1 MPKPDKP
8 DNPDPEKPKPTAT
21 FGDVT
26 KEVARRNEAA
36 QKQARVK
43 RTARE
48 REQIAIR
55 RQWERL

>member
-1 MPKPDKP
+1 MTKS
-8 DNPDPEKPKPTAT
+8 NRPDPEQAKSPAT

-26 KEVARRNEAA
+26 KEIARRNEEA
-36 QKQARVK
+36 QKAARAR

-48 REQIAIR
+48 REEIALR

>member
-1 MPKPDKP
+1 MAKSN
-8 DNPDPEKPKPTAT
+8 NPNPEQARSTAS

-26 KEVARRNEAA
+26 KEIARRNEEA
-36 QKQARVK
+36 QKAARVR

-48 REQIAIR
+48 REQMARR

>member
-1 MPKPDKP
+1 MTKSDHPH
-8 DNPDPEKPKPTAT
+8 PEQAKSHVT

-26 KEVARRNEAA
+26 KEIARRNEEA
-36 QKQARVK
+36 QKAARAR

-48 REQIAIR
+48 REQLALR

>member
-1 MPKPDKP
+1 MPKSNEP
-8 DNPDPEKPKPTAT
+8 NPEQPKSTAT

-26 KEVARRNEAA
+26 KEIARRNEEA
-36 QKQARVK
+36 QKAARVR

-48 REQIAIR
+48 QEQLARR

>member
-1 MPKPDKP
+1 MAKSDQP
-8 DNPDPEKPKPTAT
+8 NPEPAKSSMT

-26 KEVARRNEAA
+26 KEIARRNEEA
-36 QKQARVK
+36 QKAARAR

-48 REQIAIR
+48 REQLALR